1 MQFLKGVTIV
11 KSRNAFLCFYKAAEI
26 VVTPCH
32 TASTSVVYFYGKIW
46 YKGRRINK
54 DFIAKEF

>member
-11 KSRNAFLCFYKAAEI
+11 KSRNAFLCFYKTSEI

-32 TASTSVVYFYGKIW
+32 TASTLVL
-46 YKGRRINK
+46 
-54 DFIAKEF
+54 DFLWENMV